1 MKRTKIVC
9 TIGPTSDS
17 REVLGDLLTNGM
29 NVARLNFSHGTY
41 TEHKSKIDLL
51 REVSK
56 ELEIP
61 VAILLDTKGPEIRI
75 KEFLT
80 GEILLKEGQRF
91 VITTRDIKGNDK
103 EVSVTYTSFPKE
115 LNPNDIIL
123 IDDGLIKL
131 RVEKID
137 KDDIICIVENGGE
150 LTNNKSIN
158 CPNLNINLP
167 ALTKKDEEDIIF
179 GIKEDID
186 FIAASFVRKPQDVL
200 DIRKVLEEN
209 NGDHIKIISK
219 IENQE
224 GVNNIDKIIKVSDG
238 IMIARGDL
246 GVEIPPEEVPLI
258 QKMIIT
264 KCNENGKPVITATQM
279 LDSMIR
285 NPRPTRAEV
294 TDVANAIFDG
304 TDAIMLSG
312 ETASGKYPI
321 DAVKTMV
328 RIAKTTESSLDYK
341 EIIKKF
347 VERRRISVTNAIS
360 HATCTTADVLGVS
373 AIFTATSSG
382 HTARMVSKFRP
393 SAQIIAF
400 TANYKVANS
409 LLLVW
414 GVYPVLIKEF
424 KNTDE
429 IFDITTK
436 KALEKKLVNIGE
448 LVVITAGVPVG
459 IEGTTNMVKVQAI
472 GKVLLHGKGVG
483 REPITGKVSFIKD
496 KNQLG
501 EFRDGDILLTKYT
514 DEDFIPIIKRASGI
528 IVEERGLSSHA
539 ANIAAK
545 KGIPAVVGAEN
556 ATKILKD
563 KQEITIESAR
573 GIVYDGKVKVL

>member
-9 TIGPTSDS
+9 TIGPASES
-17 REVLGDLLTNGM
+17 REVLKDLLKNGM
-29 NVARLNFSHGTY
+29 NVARLNFSHGNY
-41 TEHKSKIDLL
+41 SEHKNKITLL

-75 KEFLT
+75 KEFST
-80 GEILLKEGQRF
+80 GKALLEEGQRF
-91 VITTRDIKGNDK
+91 IITTRDIKGNEDQ
-103 EVSVTYTSFPKE
+103 VAVTYKSFPDE
-115 LNPNDIIL
+115 LNPGDIIL

-137 KDDIICIVENGGE
+137 QEDITCIVENGGE

-167 ALTKKDEEDIIF
+167 AITKKDQEDIIF
-179 GIKEDID
+179 GIQEDID

-209 NGDHIKIISK
+209 NGGHIHIISK

-258 QKMIIT
+258 QKTIIR
-264 KCNENGKPVITATQM
+264 KCNESGKPVITATQM

-294 TDVANAIFDG
+294 TDVANAVFDG

-321 DAVKTMV
+321 QAVKTMV
-328 RIAKTTESSLDYK
+328 KIAKTTEESLEYK
-341 EIIKKF
+341 EIIQKF
-347 VERRRISVTNAIS
+347 VERRISVTNAIS
-360 HATCTTADVLGVS
+360 QATCRTADVLGVS

-400 TANYKVANS
+400 TPNYKVANS

-414 GVYPVLIKEF
+414 GVYPVLINEF

-429 IFDITTK
+429 IFDITIK
-436 KALEKKLVNIGE
+436 KALDKKLVNSGE

-459 IEGTTNMVKVQAI
+459 IEGTTNMIKVQTI
-472 GKVLLHGKGVG
+472 GKVLLYGKGIG
-483 REPITGKVSFIKD
+483 RESVTGKVSLIKD
-496 KNQLG
+496 KSQFDK
-501 EFRDGDILLTKYT
+501 FRDGYILVAKNT
-514 DEDFIPIIKRASGI
+514 DEDFIPLFERASGI
-528 IVEERGLSSHA
+528 IVEEKGLSSHT
-539 ANIAAK
+539 ANIAAR
-545 KGIPAVVGAEN
+545 KGIPTVVAAEN
-556 ATKILKD
+556 AMDILKD
-563 KQEITIESAR
+563 HQEITIETDR
-573 GIVYDGKVKVL
+573 GIVYDGIVKVL